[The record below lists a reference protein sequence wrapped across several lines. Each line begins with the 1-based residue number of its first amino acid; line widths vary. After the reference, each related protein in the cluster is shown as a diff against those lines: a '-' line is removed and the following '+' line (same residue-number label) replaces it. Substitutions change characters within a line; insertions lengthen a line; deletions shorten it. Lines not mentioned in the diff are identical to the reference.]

1 VPVLNRSLEIWG
13 KTTVLNLGLASA
25 SDELLFGDLG
35 KTTVLLLGKSTFLVK
50 CSSIPISNMLI

>member
-13 KTTVLNLGLASA
+13 KTTVLNLGSASA

-35 KTTVLLLGKSTFLVK
+35 KTTVLLLGKSTILVK
-50 CSSIPISNMLI
+50 CSSIPIGNMLI

>member
-1 VPVLNRSLEIWG
+1 LEIWG